1 MKLGVSYILFD
12 GVELLE
18 SSIRQIREHVDHIT
32 VIHQKTSWFGNS
44 ASSTILP
51 ELARLV
57 NLKLVDQIIEFKNF
71 TPKYSKTRNDIL
83 AVKDFERTKRQ
94 VGLDNALAHGCTHYL
109 CMDIDEFYKTS
120 EFKAAKDLIIQ
131 EGYTATAASF
141 INYVNVPTI
150 HRGYD
155 PNRVPFIC
163 KIEEGSK
170 MTKFFFVRC
179 DPTRGIL
186 NGLTKT
192 IDFDPNIITMHHME
206 TVRKDLTLK
215 YQSTTRGIFDRD
227 RTPELVERIKRVSKN
242 TQVFDFNKIIFP
254 GVTESRLTHC
264 ENIFNIPYESWK

>member
-32 VIHQKTSWFGNS
+32 VIYQKTSWFGDRVPSNIS
-44 ASSTILP
+44 P
-51 ELARLV
+51 ELSRLV
-57 NLKLVDQIIEFKNF
+57 NIKLVDQIIEFRNF
-71 TPKYSKTRNDIL
+71 TPKRSKTRNDIL
-83 AVKDFERTKRQ
+83 AVKDFERAKRQ

-109 CMDIDEFYKTS
+109 CMDIDEFYKPS
-120 EFKAAKDLIIQ
+120 EFKAAKDLIIK
-131 EGYTATAASF
+131 EDYASTAVSF

-163 KIEEGSK
+163 KIEKDSK
-170 MTKFFFVRC
+170 MSKFFFVRC

-186 NGLTKT
+186 NGLNKT

-206 TVRKDLTLK
+206 TVRKDLALK
-215 YQSTTRGIFDRD
+215 YHSTTRGIFDRE
-227 RTPELVERIKRVSKN
+227 RTPELVERIKQVSKN

-254 GVTESRLTHC
+254 GVVESELTHC